1 MQNDLK
7 QIMGIG
13 KIWVYDKIESA
24 NKLINFMKHRIDEK
38 KIVRALAF
46 CMLLI
51 IIAYFS
57 GKMLG
62 RYIKNVEKENISN
75 QKIIDN
81 NSRS

>member
-1 MQNDLK
+1 
-7 QIMGIG
+7 
-13 KIWVYDKIESA
+13 
-24 NKLINFMKHRIDEK
+24 MKHRIDEK